1 MTICA
6 NAHRNVGRVP
16 KSGVSKYFGCLK
28 EVRLFPK
35 SPNQFRKEI
44 TAMQT
49 LHETELSYTQ
59 DHKLDLNGMAR
70 TLLEDLVNT
79 VMVEQVEELGC
90 VRNGYRERKLVTSVG
105 TLTLKF
111 LNSVKGVTRSMANPL
126 SRRTLRSLACVT
138 TLQLTYT
145 IFFWAS

>member
-1 MTICA
+1 
-6 NAHRNVGRVP
+6 
-16 KSGVSKYFGCLK
+16 
-28 EVRLFPK
+28 
-35 SPNQFRKEI
+35 
-44 TAMQT
+44 MQT

-105 TLTLKF
+105 TLTLKIPK
-111 LNSVKGVTRSMANPL
+111 LSGADVIQLLQAVSVICGL
-126 SRRTLRSLACVT
+126 
-138 TLQLTYT
+138 
-145 IFFWAS
+145 

>member
-1 MTICA
+1 
-6 NAHRNVGRVP
+6 
-16 KSGVSKYFGCLK
+16 
-28 EVRLFPK
+28 
-35 SPNQFRKEI
+35 
-44 TAMQT
+44 MQT
-49 LHETELSYTQ
+49 LHETELTYTQ

-111 LNSVKGVTRSMANPL
+111 LNSVKGVTHSMANPL

-145 IFFWAS
+145 IFFWASWVVALRKVGVEPARGGSRIITSKF

>member
-1 MTICA
+1 
-6 NAHRNVGRVP
+6 
-16 KSGVSKYFGCLK
+16 
-28 EVRLFPK
+28 
-35 SPNQFRKEI
+35 
-44 TAMQT
+44 MQT

-105 TLTLKF
+105 TLTLKI
-111 LNSVKGVTRSMANPL
+111 LNSVKGPIFLTISYVSGADVIQL
-126 SRRTLRSLACVT
+126 
-138 TLQLTYT
+138 LQAVSV
-145 IFFWAS
+145 ICGPKVFQAER

>member
-1 MTICA
+1 
-6 NAHRNVGRVP
+6 
-16 KSGVSKYFGCLK
+16 
-28 EVRLFPK
+28 
-35 SPNQFRKEI
+35 
-44 TAMQT
+44 MQT

-111 LNSVKGVTRSMANPL
+111 LNSVKGHIF
-126 SRRTLRSLACVT
+126 
-138 TLQLTYT
+138 LT
-145 IFFWAS
+145 IS

>member
-1 MTICA
+1 
-6 NAHRNVGRVP
+6 
-16 KSGVSKYFGCLK
+16 
-28 EVRLFPK
+28 
-35 SPNQFRKEI
+35 
-44 TAMQT
+44 MQT

-105 TLTLKF
+105 TLTLKIPK
-111 LNSVKGVTRSMANPL
+111 LLPRLSKRTRSLDAYKQ
-126 SRRTLRSLACVT
+126 SL
-138 TLQLTYT
+138 
-145 IFFWAS
+145 

>member
-1 MTICA
+1 
-6 NAHRNVGRVP
+6 
-16 KSGVSKYFGCLK
+16 
-28 EVRLFPK
+28 
-35 SPNQFRKEI
+35 
-44 TAMQT
+44 MQT

-105 TLTLKF
+105 TLTLKI
-111 LNSVKGVTRSMANPL
+111 LNSVKEPIFLTISYVSGADVIQPL
-126 SRRTLRSLACVT
+126 QVVSVICGL
-138 TLQLTYT
+138 
-145 IFFWAS
+145 

>member
-1 MTICA
+1 
-6 NAHRNVGRVP
+6 
-16 KSGVSKYFGCLK
+16 
-28 EVRLFPK
+28 
-35 SPNQFRKEI
+35 
-44 TAMQT
+44 MQT

-126 SRRTLRSLACVT
+126 SRRTLRFLACVT

>member
-1 MTICA
+1 
-6 NAHRNVGRVP
+6 
-16 KSGVSKYFGCLK
+16 
-28 EVRLFPK
+28 
-35 SPNQFRKEI
+35 
-44 TAMQT
+44 MQT

-105 TLTLKF
+105 TLTLKIPKLRERRHALDGKSAVEKNFEVPSLRYNVTAHVHDF
-111 LNSVKGVTRSMANPL
+111 LLG
-126 SRRTLRSLACVT
+126 
-138 TLQLTYT
+138 
-145 IFFWAS
+145 